1 MVHPKIDSMEMKNT
15 ILVIASILLF
25 TVGIN
30 SCKEVGPEINLGNN
44 QNVVSDTAY
53 METPIAIPDLK
64 NVMIE
69 EFTGVRC
76 PNCPQGHVTIANI
89 KAQNP
94 GRVVAISLHPI
105 NSLGAPYSFSVQ
117 DFRSQEAQSLFDF
130 LGQIGLEPAAGI
142 DRKIFSGE
150 SHILLDRNKWT
161 NYAAQQLSE
170 TPKANVEIGDSYD
183 STNRELTI
191 VAEIHYTQTV
201 TEPNKLTV
209 ALTESNMVTAQ
220 LDGTVIDTFYV
231 HKDVVRTFITNVQ
244 GDAVNTSTEAGRVVL
259 RVYKTIL
266 DAAWKPE
273 NMHIVAYVHEYQ
285 NAKEIYQAKEIKVIP

>member
-1 MVHPKIDSMEMKNT
+1 M
-15 ILVIASILLF
+15 ASILFLIS
-25 TVGIN
+25 GID

-44 QNVVSDTAY
+44 QNVVTDTTY
-53 METPIAIPDLK
+53 VETPVATPDLK
-64 NVMIE
+64 NVLIE

-76 PNCPQGHVTIANI
+76 PNCPQGHTTIATI
-89 KAQNP
+89 KTQNP
-94 GRVVAISLHPI
+94 GRVVSISLHPI

-117 DFRSQEAQSLFDF
+117 DFRSQDAQSLFDY

-142 DRKIFSGE
+142 DRKVFSGE
-150 SHILLDRNKWT
+150 SHILLDRNKWI
-161 NYAAQQLSE
+161 NYTTQQLSE
-170 TPKANVEIGDSYD
+170 TPKANVVIGDSYD
-183 STNRELTI
+183 SINRELTI
-191 VAEIHYTQTV
+191 VAEVHYTQTV

-231 HKDVVRTFITNVQ
+231 HKDVVRAFITNVQ
-244 GDAVNTSTEAGRVVL
+244 GDAVNTTTEAGRVVL

-285 NAKEIYQAKEIKVIP
+285 NSKEVYQAREINVIP